1 MVKNKGTKVKIK
13 GPFMD
18 MPVGEN
24 GKELPILMD
33 RHFMNDLMDYIQ
45 KEKLKMIHCEVIK
58 HHVVL
63 EFIDKL
69 EATKF
74 ALGYTEIYA
83 KAEPKI
89 F

>member
-13 GPFMD
+13 APFMD

-45 KEKLKMIHCEVIK
+45 KEKLKMIHCDVVE

-63 EFIDKL
+63 EFIYNL

>member
-1 MVKNKGTKVKIK
+1 MVKGTKVKIK
-13 GPFMD
+13 GPFLD
-18 MPVGEN
+18 MAVGNN
-24 GKELPILMD
+24 GKEVPILMD
-33 RHFMNDLMDYIQ
+33 RHFINDLIDYIQ
-45 KEKLKMIHCEVIK
+45 KEILKMIHCDVVE

-63 EFIDKL
+63 EFIDNL

>member
-13 GPFMD
+13 APFMD

-58 HHVVL
+58 HHIIL
-63 EFIDKL
+63 EFTDKL

-83 KAEPKI
+83 KAKPEI

>member
-1 MVKNKGTKVKIK
+1 MVGKGTKVKIK
-13 GPFMD
+13 APFMD
-18 MPVGEN
+18 MPVGN
-24 GKELPILMD
+24 NKKLMPILMD
-33 RHFMNDLMDYIQ
+33 RHFMDDLMELK
-45 KEKLKMIHCEVIK
+45 KEKLKMIHCDVVK

-63 EFIDKL
+63 EFVDNF

-83 KAEPKI
+83 KSKPKI

>member
-1 MVKNKGTKVKIK
+1 M
-13 GPFMD
+13 
-18 MPVGEN
+18 GEW
-24 GKELPILMD
+24 L
-33 RHFMNDLMDYIQ
+33 Q
-45 KEKLKMIHCEVIK
+45 KEKLKMIHCDVVE

-63 EFIDKL
+63 EFIDNL

>member
-1 MVKNKGTKVKIK
+1 MVKNKGTKVIIK

>member
-13 GPFMD
+13 APFMD

-45 KEKLKMIHCEVIK
+45 KEKLKMIHCDVVK

-63 EFIDKL
+63 EFIDNL